1 MNQLALRV
9 IPLGGLGDIGKN
21 MMVLEYGDDMIVVDA
36 GVMFPKEDMPG
47 VDLVIPDFNY
57 VLERRDKLRAIF
69 ITHGHEDHT
78 GALPFL
84 LSQVDAPVY
93 ASRLTCGLISVK
105 MREARG
111 VRNAKINEIEAG
123 DAIDCGNFA
132 VEFFRV
138 CHSIPDAM
146 GLAIRTPE
154 GLVVHSGD
162 FKFDHTPDDGRPSDF
177 AKLASFGAEDVLLL
191 MSDSTY
197 AEVPG
202 YTESEQVVG
211 ETMVRVIGRAKGR
224 VIIAT
229 FASLISRI
237 QQVVDAAVT
246 HDRRVGVVGR
256 SMVGNVRMATK
267 LGYLKAPDGV
277 MARLDELEQLPPE
290 RVVIVTTG
298 SQGEPTSALV
308 RMANK
313 SHREV
318 AIQPGDTVVISA
330 TPIPGNETLVHKT
343 INNLIRQGATVLYD
357 KVERVHVHGHA
368 AQEELKTMISLIKPK
383 HFVPIHGEYRHLAI
397 HAAIAQSLGVAKDNV
412 FIMEDGDVLEIEEGV
427 AGLGDRV
434 QAGPIYV
441 DGLARWDMSTTVLRD
456 RKNLSKDGFV
466 VAFLAVDKRT
476 GAVVGTPELISYGF
490 LDDQEEEE
498 VLPRGREL
506 VIEAL
511 TSGNG
516 HRSDL
521 GSVHTAVKEAL
532 SEYFF
537 QATKRRPMI
546 FPVAIEV

>member
-1 MNQLALRV
+1 
-9 IPLGGLGDIGKN
+9 
-21 MMVLEYGDDMIVVDA
+21 
-36 GVMFPKEDMPG
+36 
-47 VDLVIPDFNY
+47 
-57 VLERRDKLRAIF
+57 
-69 ITHGHEDHT
+69 
-78 GALPFL
+78 
-84 LSQVDAPVY
+84 
-93 ASRLTCGLISVK
+93 
-105 MREARG
+105 
-111 VRNAKINEIEAG
+111 
-123 DAIDCGNFA
+123 
-132 VEFFRV
+132 
-138 CHSIPDAM
+138 
-146 GLAIRTPE
+146 
-154 GLVVHSGD
+154 
-162 FKFDHTPDDGRPSDF
+162 
-177 AKLASFGAEDVLLL
+177 
-191 MSDSTY
+191 
-197 AEVPG
+197 
-202 YTESEQVVG
+202 
-211 ETMVRVIGRAKGR
+211 
-224 VIIAT
+224 
-229 FASLISRI
+229 
-237 QQVVDAAVT
+237 
-246 HDRRVGVVGR
+246 
-256 SMVGNVRMATK
+256 
-267 LGYLKAPDGV
+267 

>member
-162 FKFDHTPDDGRPSDF
+162 FKFDHTPADGRPSDF